1 MLLEGQSR
9 QAPHSDGDA
18 VGALAPST
26 YFVLPLKG
34 CGRVPGFVLVL
45 EGWNVLVR
53 KEPVGPGSEWSLS
66 VAVGEPEQ
74 CFSDPGGQLL

>member
-1 MLLEGQSR
+1 MLLEGQALPQSR

-18 VGALAPST
+18 VGALALSA
-26 YFVLPLKG
+26 YFGLPLKG
-34 CGRVPGFVLVL
+34 CGRVPGFVLV
-45 EGWNVLVR
+45 R
-53 KEPVGPGSEWSLS
+53 KEPLGPGSEWSLS